1 MDAQAFW
8 SVIGQYNQ
16 NTIVIQVMLFIL
28 TVIAVVISYANV
40 VTCSVKLMLGIVN
53 LFIGIVFFG
62 CYGTQPIQKFFALP
76 LYLICGFL
84 FLYEGLHNKNDILEK
99 PGLFQ
104 IILFLLYC
112 LYPLIS
118 LAMGNQ
124 FPQIVTHIMPCPIV
138 SLSIAVYAGYKRK
151 NKLLLLLLTV
161 WGLTGI
167 KSVIFAAYEDVI
179 LLICGIYGVYLFA
192 KEIQI
197 SRLIKANSNVE
208 K

>member
-1 MDAQAFW
+1 M
-8 SVIGQYNQ
+8 SYTN
-16 NTIVIQVMLFIL
+16 IV
-28 TVIAVVISYANV
+28 A
-40 VTCSVKLMLGIVN
+40 CSAKLMLGIVN

-76 LYLICGFL
+76 LYLIRGFL
-84 FLYEGLHNKNDILEK
+84 FLYEGLYNKNDILEK
-99 PGLFQ
+99 PDLFQ
-104 IILFLLYC
+104 TILLLLYC

-151 NKLLLLLLTV
+151 NKLLLLLLTI

-179 LLICGIYGVYLFA
+179 LFICGIYGVYLLA
-192 KEIQI
+192 KEIEG
-197 SRLIKANSNVE
+197 SRSIKTNSDPE